1 MPDLQSRESWCSQ
14 VGLPQPRGSREAE
27 PPYTLLSL
35 DQPCVSDAQCPRP
48 VHHPDPPEKRED
60 SLHLTQTL
68 RPGSHI
74 PWGGWEGE
82 SEARDIPTQL

>member
-1 MPDLQSRESWCSQ
+1 MLS
-14 VGLPQPRGSREAE
+14 VHGLPVIK
-27 PPYTLLSL
+27 TLL
-35 DQPCVSDAQCPRP
+35 R
-48 VHHPDPPEKRED
+48 RED

-68 RPGSHI
+68 GPGSRI